1 MKTYLLWISVN
12 LLLLGG
18 CTQLPDAQNK
28 TIYIA
33 SDSTAADHTLNEDYQ
48 AKRHPVTGWGQA
60 LQAQLD
66 QLEPGQ
72 RQQLFGAGQLTV
84 VNKARGGRSTRTFFE
99 EGRWDE
105 IYRNLQPGDWV
116 LIQFGHNDAAV
127 DKTERYTNIAA
138 YKQYLRLFVQQARER
153 QARPVLMTPVSRNY
167 PWVEGKLGNAHGDY
181 PAAAREVA
189 QALQV
194 PLLDLGQASAEFFSA
209 KGEAYVSS
217 HYFMNLP
224 AGKFAAYPDGLADN
238 THFQPAGAEAT
249 AKLVVDGL
257 VSLLQPAN

>member
-1 MKTYLLWISVN
+1 MLMSVYLLLS
-12 LLLLGG
+12 G
-18 CTQLPDAQNK
+18 CSQLPATSSK
-28 TIYIA
+28 TVYIA

-48 AKRHPVTGWGQA
+48 TKRYPVTGWGQA

-66 QLEPGQ
+66 QLAVPQ
-72 RQQLFGAGQLTV
+72 RQALWGAAQLNV

-105 IYRNLQPGDWV
+105 IYRSLQPGDWV

-138 YKQYLRLFVQQARER
+138 YKQYLRLFVQQTRER

-167 PWVEGKLGNAHGDY
+167 PWVDGKLGNAHGDY

-189 QALQV
+189 LELQV
-194 PLLDLGQASAEFFSA
+194 PLLDLTQLSADFFTS

-224 AGKFAAYPDGLADN
+224 AGKFPAYPDGLQDN
-238 THFQPAGAEAT
+238 THFQPEGAEVT
-249 AKLVVDGL
+249 AQLVVQGL
-257 VSLLQPAN
+257 QSLLAEQ

>member
-1 MKTYLLWISVN
+1 MKIYVVLMSLCLVV
-12 LLLLGG
+12 GG
-18 CTQLPDAQNK
+18 CSQLPK
-28 TIYIA
+28 TSSSTIYIA

-60 LQAQLD
+60 LQVQLD
-66 QLEPGQ
+66 VLPVAQ
-72 RQQLFGAGQLTV
+72 RQQLFGAKQLLV
-84 VNKARGGRSTRTFFE
+84 ANKARGGRSSRTFFE

-153 QARPVLMTPVSRNY
+153 QARPVVLTPVSRNY
-167 PWVEGKLGNAHGDY
+167 PWMEGKLGNAHGDY
-181 PAAAREVA
+181 PAAARDVA
-189 QALQV
+189 QELAV
-194 PLLDLGQASAEFFSA
+194 PLLDLGLLSAEFFSA

-224 AGKFAAYPDGLADN
+224 AGKYPAYPEGLKDN
-238 THFQPAGAEAT
+238 THFQPEGAAVT

-257 VSLLQPAN
+257 IPLLQPAH